1 MPTPKKP
8 KSQHKKPGRPSLC
21 TDETIRRLCEELE
34 RTGVVKYA
42 AALAGVS
49 VDVIDLWLSRARE
62 GGQYAKFAT
71 AWNLS
76 RERSRAALVARIM
89 EHSDRDW
96 RASAWLL
103 ERLDPATWPQKP
115 EVVVTTNVHQGAN
128 IAPLLRQLVHMPSEA
143 HGDDPP
149 PRGTA

>member
-1 MPTPKKP
+1 MPTPRKP

-21 TDETIRRLCEELE
+21 TDETIRKLCEELE
-34 RTGVVKYA
+34 RLGVVKYA

-49 VDVIDLWLSRARE
+49 VDVIDLWLSRAKE

-71 AWNLS
+71 AWTLS

-89 EHSDRDW
+89 EHADRDW

-115 EVVVTTNVHQGAN
+115 EVVVTTNVNQGAN
-128 IAPLLRQLVHMPSEA
+128 IGPLLRQLVAMPSEA